1 MTEELY
7 DKAIRLKG
15 EISSIQRELKEIA
28 FVEDGKYKIEF
39 VTFTNGKD
47 DDYQIKID
55 KDILQEITHYIL
67 IQQKARILKKLSK
80 KIDQFNKL

>member
-1 MTEELY
+1 MTEELF
-7 DKAIRLKG
+7 DKAIKLKG
-15 EISSIQRELKEIA
+15 EISSIQRELKEIV

-39 VTFTNGKD
+39 VTFTNEKD
-47 DDYQIKID
+47 DDYQIKVD

-67 IQQKARILKKLSK
+67 IQQKARVLKKLSK

>member
-1 MTEELY
+1 MTEELF
-7 DKAIRLKG
+7 DKAAGIKR
-15 EISSIQRELKEIA
+15 EIYRIQDELKEIK

-39 VTFTNGKD
+39 VTFTNEKD
-47 DDYQIKID
+47 DDYQIKVD

-67 IQQKARILKKLSK
+67 IQQKARVLKKLSK

>member
-1 MTEELY
+1 MTEELF
-7 DKAIRLKG
+7 DKAVALKG
-15 EISSIQRELKEIA
+15 EIRRIQDELKEIK

-39 VTFTNGKD
+39 VTFTNEKD
-47 DDYQIKID
+47 DDYQIKVD

-67 IQQKARILKKLSK
+67 IQQKARVLKKLSK